1 MEDEDDINGGQRD
14 VLDWCYV
21 ATRVLVLFSVV
32 YFYSSLARFALAAG
46 LGIIFYL
53 YNNGFFGQRE
63 QPRAEAEAVNEVRQ
77 VAGAAGDAN
86 PQQRGG
92 GDQQGQEGKYNF
104 LQIICQFHEKYCLL
118 SILGENENNDQ
129 QQPNNDEAEAVA
141 AAIVEDQRPHFL
153 NVMATFVTTFFTSLL
168 PNDQPL
174 L

>member
-1 MEDEDDINGGQRD
+1 MFWFLGAMEDEDDINGGQRD

-86 PQQRGG
+86 PQQQRG
-92 GDQQGQEGKYNF
+92 GDQQGQEGKLIFYKLYVNF
-104 LQIICQFHEKYCLL
+104 TKNIVYCQF
-118 SILGENENNDQ
+118 
-129 QQPNNDEAEAVA
+129 
-141 AAIVEDQRPHFL
+141 
-153 NVMATFVTTFFTSLL
+153 
-168 PNDQPL
+168 
-174 L
+174 

>member
-1 MEDEDDINGGQRD
+1 M
-14 VLDWCYV
+14 
-21 ATRVLVLFSVV
+21 
-32 YFYSSLARFALAAG
+32 
-46 LGIIFYL
+46 
-53 YNNGFFGQRE
+53 
-63 QPRAEAEAVNEVRQ
+63 
-77 VAGAAGDAN
+77 
-86 PQQRGG
+86 
-92 GDQQGQEGKYNF
+92 
-104 LQIICQFHEKYCLL
+104 

>member
-1 MEDEDDINGGQRD
+1 MKANVKKNNHETMLILGAMEDEDDMNGGQRD

-86 PQQRGG
+86 PQQRV
-92 GDQQGQEGKYNF
+92 DQGQEGELIFYNLYRKKKF
-104 LQIICQFHEKYCLL
+104 
-118 SILGENENNDQ
+118 
-129 QQPNNDEAEAVA
+129 
-141 AAIVEDQRPHFL
+141 
-153 NVMATFVTTFFTSLL
+153 
-168 PNDQPL
+168 
-174 L
+174 